1 MKKIHRYL
9 TTAGCLFGLATS
21 SLMGV
26 QINEVRVDEP
36 GGTDSNEFVE
46 LKGDPG
52 ESLDGLWYLVLGDH
66 TAFGS
71 DDGENIPDKRGGTVE
86 FAVSLDGLTIP
97 DDGLFLMT
105 SVNMQI
111 DVFGLEA
118 TDIDLLLTEINFEN
132 SDNVTHMLV
141 RDYTGTEVTN
151 FADQYDDLAVDIDDD
166 DDGVPNTSLPW
177 SEVVD
182 AIGIVEQP
190 NDSDPEEYT
199 YGAAFGFA
207 DIGPDGSFMPG
218 MVYRG
223 SDDGLWNIGE
233 FNLLNDE
240 GTALFAGDEFNGPAV
255 DTPGA
260 ENPVSPEPVITPSI
274 LGFSPSIVEAGGI
287 VTIDGENLNGATSVT
302 IGGVE
307 ATFTVIDENT
317 IEVTIDSG
325 LSSGTIMVTTPAGE
339 ATTEDEV
346 EILGGGTRI
355 LFSEDFE
362 EGLGDFT
369 VVSLASD
376 RDWEQDDFGGDFF
389 AEMSGFGADTASDDW
404 LITPAIDLSGVDEA
418 VLSFASARNFGGPAL
433 EVLISTD
440 YDGLNPATAT
450 WETLDAVLSEGGY
463 EEVDSGDIDL
473 SAYLGQT
480 VYVAFHYTSEGP
492 DDGQGATY
500 QIDDVIVE
508 ASAAATSIV
517 FFEDFEEGL
526 GDFTVVSLASDRDW
540 EQDDFGGDNFAEMS
554 GFGADA
560 ASDDWLITPAIDLS
574 GFDAAVLTFASARNF
589 GGPELEVLISTDY
602 DGLNPAAATWETLDA
617 LLSEGGYEEVDSG
630 DIDLSGYVGQTVYIA
645 FHYTSE
651 GPDDGQGA
659 TYQIDDVL
667 VEGSSAPTSIV
678 LFEDFQDDLGNFTA
692 VSIASDAD
700 WEHAT
705 FGGNGFAEMSG
716 FGADA
721 ASDDWLFSPE
731 VDLTSATAPVLT
743 FETAMNFSGPE
754 LEVFISSDYDGM
766 DPGEATWE
774 PVDATLSTGGYEVVS
789 SGEIDLSGY
798 IGETIYLAFRYT
810 SEGPDSGQGATYQV
824 HEVLITD
831 QGGAFAPGW
840 FKDPELDWIYR
851 YTENW
856 AYSVTMGLISTE
868 SFPWI
873 YQSSFGFIF
882 FAGGSLETGTFVYVN
897 GQWAFVLS
905 ANAGWFEYTTG
916 EWDNF
921 LNPVD

>member
-1 MKKIHRYL
+1 MKKIQRYL
-9 TTAGCLFGLATS
+9 TITGCLFGLAAS
-21 SLMGV
+21 SLTGV

-111 DVFGLEA
+111 DVFGLDA
-118 TDIDLLLTEINFEN
+118 TAIDLLLTEINFEN

-166 DDGVPNTSLPW
+166 DDGVPNTDLPW

-190 NDSDPEEYT
+190 NDSDPEEFT

-260 ENPVSPEPVITPSI
+260 PNPASPEPVITPSI
-274 LGFSPSIVEAGGI
+274 FGFSPSTVEAGGT
-287 VTIDGENLNGATSVT
+287 VTVDGENLNGATMVT
-302 IGGVE
+302 VGGLE
-307 ATFTVIDENT
+307 AAFTVIDSET
-317 IEVTIDSG
+317 IEVTIDNT
-325 LSSGTIMVTTPAGE
+325 LSSGPISVTTPAGE
-339 ATTEDEV
+339 ATSEDDL

-355 LFSEDFE
+355 LFFEDFE

-376 RDWEQDDFGGDFF
+376 RDWVQDDFGGDNF

-418 VLSFASARNFGGPAL
+418 FLSFDSARNFGGPELA
-433 EVLISTD
+433 VLVSTD
-440 YDGLNPATAT
+440 YDGLNPANAT
-450 WETLDAVLSEGGY
+450 WEPLEAALSGGGY
-463 EEVDSGDIDL
+463 DEVFSGEIDL
-473 SAYLGQT
+473 SSYLGQT
-480 VYVAFHYTSEGP
+480 VY
-492 DDGQGATY
+492 
-500 QIDDVIVE
+500 
-508 ASAAATSIV
+508 
-517 FFEDFEEGL
+517 
-526 GDFTVVSLASDRDW
+526 
-540 EQDDFGGDNFAEMS
+540 
-554 GFGADA
+554 
-560 ASDDWLITPAIDLS
+560 
-574 GFDAAVLTFASARNF
+574 
-589 GGPELEVLISTDY
+589 
-602 DGLNPAAATWETLDA
+602 
-617 LLSEGGYEEVDSG
+617 
-630 DIDLSGYVGQTVYIA
+630 IA
-645 FHYTSE
+645 YHYTSE

-667 VEGSSAPTSIV
+667 VEASTAETSIV
-678 LFEDFQDDLGNFTA
+678 LFEDFEDDLGDFTV

-716 FGADA
+716 FGADT

-731 VDLTSATAPVLT
+731 VDLTGATAPVLT

-754 LEVFISSDYDGM
+754 LEVFISADYDGM
-766 DPGEATWE
+766 NPGNATWE
-774 PVDATLSTGGYEVVS
+774 PVDATLSQGGYEVVS

-810 SEGPDSGQGATYQV
+810 SEGPESGQGATYQV

-831 QGGAFAPGW
+831 EGGAFAPGW
-840 FKDPELDWIYR
+840 FKDPELDWMYR
-851 YTENW
+851 YTEDW
-856 AYSVTMGLISTE
+856 AYSLAMGLISIE

-873 YQSSFGFIF
+873 YQSDFGYIF
-882 FAGGSLETGTFVYVN
+882 FPGGSLEAGTFVYVN

-905 ANAGWFEYTTG
+905 ANGGWFEYTTG